1 MNYNNDFAYDL
12 KVGQEKEKE
21 LAYTL
26 SLDTIEVKHD
36 IRACETGNIFVE
48 YWNHRSDKPS
58 GISTTE
64 ATHWAYILCDE
75 QTILMPTAKLKKICK
90 YYGEKGKVVRGGDNN
105 TSEGVLIPLNQFLT
119 VDTTNITLLDEHN

>member
-1 MNYNNDFAYDL
+1 MKYNNDFAYDL

-58 GISTTE
+58 CISTTE

-75 QTILMPTAKLKKICK
+75 QTILMPTVKLKKLVK
-90 YYGEKGKVVRGGDNN
+90 YYFEKGKVVRGGDSN
-105 TSEGVLIPLNQFLT
+105 TSEGVLIPLREFLT
-119 VDTTNITLLDEHN
+119 VDTSKITLSNGHN